1 MQFQVV
7 ESKTERRGSASIA
20 REFNLVYLPKKKQRK
35 VWILPY
41 EDEWKD
47 DVPIHTEH
55 FLCKI
60 DSSIT
65 LISPYF

>member
-1 MQFQVV
+1 M
-7 ESKTERRGSASIA
+7 ESKVERRGSASIA
-20 REFNLVYLPKKKQRK
+20 REFNMVFLPKKKQRK

-55 FLCKI
+55 FLCNLNLN
-60 DSSIT
+60 T
-65 LISPYF
+65 CLIPKK